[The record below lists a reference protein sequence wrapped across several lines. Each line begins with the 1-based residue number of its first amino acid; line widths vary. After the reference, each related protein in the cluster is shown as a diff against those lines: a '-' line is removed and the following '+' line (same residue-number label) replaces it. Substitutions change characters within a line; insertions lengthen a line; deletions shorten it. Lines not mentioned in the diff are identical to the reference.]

1 VLRERLVGHIR
12 ADFPSLAIDSAR
24 LVTSGWDHDVI
35 ILNEDL
41 VFRFPRDD
49 DVDLG
54 REIAVLNALR
64 GKTMLA
70 IPRIEYVGT
79 SARYVGYRMLRGQPL
94 TSDRYARRSD
104 VEKAKVA
111 DDLAR
116 FLFEIHSAISVARAR
131 SFGLKLDDHESYVR
145 EAAGLRAR
153 VGDPALVL
161 FIDDTIQEA
170 SSRLR
175 LPAPQ
180 AFLYNDLHG
189 DNMAFDEIDGRL
201 NGIFDFGDVAYG
213 DINRDFATLY
223 YIDRTLME
231 ATAAAY
237 ERTSGLMLSRRRM
250 ILWYRL
256 ERFADLAELV
266 NLPGSQ
272 ETERIVREINR
283 CMAEPAL
290 YSDNP

>member
-1 VLRERLVGHIR
+1 
-12 ADFPSLAIDSAR
+12 
-24 LVTSGWDHDVI
+24 
-35 ILNEDL
+35 
-41 VFRFPRDD
+41 
-49 DVDLG
+49 
-54 REIAVLNALR
+54 
-64 GKTMLA
+64 MLA

-153 VGDPALVL
+153 VDDPALVL